1 MADRSLLST
10 VLGVPPWGAVGLAAV
25 LTAVGVFV
33 DLMRIGSLGA
43 VFTVLFVSGCVL
55 AVAWVRRGG
64 LFGPMVQPPL
74 LVAVAVPAI
83 VLLAGRPDPGAGVAE
98 RLLVIGAPLVNA
110 FPIMAWTTGG
120 VLALGFVRIAVQ
132 RPLSGPVRRAP
143 GERIPAGVAKAR
155 SGGDERRS
163 TRDRPVRGKDERRP
177 AEDRRRPGDDGRPG
191 RDGQP
196 GRGEP
201 RSGRDASPAEDDD
214 RRPAEVRRRPDG
226 PRRPAVSERRPS
238 AAGGA
243 RGEGRTSRSPR
254 RS

>member
-43 VFTVLFVSGCVL
+43 IFTVLFVSGCVL

-74 LVAVAVPAI
+74 LVALAVPTI
-83 VLLAGRPDPGAGVAE
+83 VLLAGTPAPGAGVAE

-110 FPIMAWTTGG
+110 FPVMAWTTGG
-120 VLALGFVRIAVQ
+120 VLALGFLRIAVQ
-132 RPLSGPVRRAP
+132 RPLRGPVRRAP
-143 GERIPAGVAKAR
+143 AERIPAGVAKAK
-155 SGGDERRS
+155 SGRTAEER
-163 TRDRPVRGKDERRP
+163 RRP
-177 AEDRRRPGDDGRPG
+177 ARDDARPKAAPKDARRPETGERPT
-191 RDGQP
+191 
-196 GRGEP
+196 
-201 RSGRDASPAEDDD
+201 
-214 RRPAEVRRRPDG
+214 EVRRRPEA
-226 PRRPAVSERRPS
+226 PRRPAVSDRRPS

>member
-10 VLGVPPWGAVGLAAV
+10 VLGVPPWGAIGLAAV

-33 DLMRIGSLGA
+33 DVMRIGSLGA

-74 LVAVAVPAI
+74 LVALAVPTI
-83 VLLAGRPDPGAGVAE
+83 VLLAGAPDPGAGVAE

-110 FPIMAWTTGG
+110 FPVMAWTTGG
-120 VLALGFVRIAVQ
+120 ALALGFLRIAVQ
-132 RPLSGPVRRAP
+132 RPLTGPVRRAP
-143 GERIPAGVAKAR
+143 AERIPAGVAKAKTGR
-155 SGGDERRS
+155 
-163 TRDRPVRGKDERRP
+163 T
-177 AEDRRRPGDDGRPG
+177 AEERRRPGREDVRPKG
-191 RDGQP
+191 APQDARKP
-196 GRGEP
+196 ETGE
-201 RSGRDASPAEDDD
+201 
-214 RRPAEVRRRPDG
+214 RPTEVRRRPEA
-226 PRRPAVSERRPS
+226 PRRPAVSDRRPS